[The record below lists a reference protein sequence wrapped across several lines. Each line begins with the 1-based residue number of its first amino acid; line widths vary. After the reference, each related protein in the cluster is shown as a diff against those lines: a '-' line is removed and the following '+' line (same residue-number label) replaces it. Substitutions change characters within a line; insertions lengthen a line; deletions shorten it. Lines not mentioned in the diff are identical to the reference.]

1 MKELFNRLDEIT
13 PSLHGWGDANKAQTL
28 AAMVVAIRPT
38 VSLEIGIY
46 GGRTFFGLALAHK
59 FIGHGMAIGID
70 PWSNA
75 AASEGYEGDNL
86 EFWKT
91 CPLDTIYES
100 FIQKV
105 SEFGVQNVTTIHRM
119 KSDDAPLP
127 DEIGVLHLDGQHT
140 EQAVRDVLR
149 FAPKVHVGG
158 IVIMDDT
165 EWKNLGDAPV
175 HRAVS
180 ELKAMGFKEL
190 YPLGT
195 GAVFQRR

>member
-1 MKELFNRLDEIT
+1 MTELFQNIENIT
-13 PSLHGWGDANKAQTL
+13 PALDGWGTSNKSQTL
-28 AAMVVAIRPT
+28 AAMVISLRPE
-38 VSLEIGIY
+38 VSVEIGVY

-59 FIGHGMAIGID
+59 CIGYGMAIGID
-70 PWSNA
+70 PWNNS

-100 FIQKV
+100 FIKKV

-119 KSDDAPLP
+119 KSDDAPVP
-127 DEIGVLHLDGQHT
+127 EEIGVLHLDGQHT
-140 EQAVRDVLR
+140 EQAVRDVIR

-165 EWKNLGDAPV
+165 TWKNGEDAPV
-175 HRAVS
+175 HRAIE

-195 GAVFQRR
+195 GAVFQRQ